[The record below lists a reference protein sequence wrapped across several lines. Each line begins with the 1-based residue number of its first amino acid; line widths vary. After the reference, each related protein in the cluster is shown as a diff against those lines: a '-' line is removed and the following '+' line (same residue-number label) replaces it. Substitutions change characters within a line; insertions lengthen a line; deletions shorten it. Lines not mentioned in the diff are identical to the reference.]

1 MQLVAHVRYHLVHRV
16 CSARAAPCFGP
27 TADACAST
35 APAAG
40 SGGRA
45 NAASKASAWP
55 PPYAPARASSRGADK
70 GCEQC
75 GVGGRHVDNVG
86 RSVWLSGAR
95 VGSRRVVPVSE
106 WVRSAGGK

>member
-16 CSARAAPCFGP
+16 CSARAAFRGP

-45 NAASKASAWP
+45 SAASEASARP

-75 GVGGRHVDNVG
+75 GVGGRHVDMSVG
-86 RSVWLSGAR
+86 LALCSSGGVTPGR
-95 VGSRRVVPVSE
+95 VGL
-106 WVRSAGGK
+106 